1 MKRRELLQPVRK
13 SKFHGEGA
21 TGRTLARWRVLRG
34 GRRRRRRGG
43 RRRGGRRRG
52 GVQGGRTEK
61 VLLNRA
67 SLDAEELYLEARRL
81 RLGLGV
87 VGVVREVRVERGER
101 EDRLR
106 HGERRDVVDFIRLRV
121 HVRDVE
127 RRPAALVGGGVRR
140 GGRRRDQ
147 DERAAA
153 GRGDAARAGGSC
165 VRGRPGE
172 RQGVVA
178 ARGVARRH
186 RPQANR
192 LAAVDGRREAVAG
205 EERNGVHGGAAGG
218 REVRHELQAVVE
230 DANAAVGRRRRER
243 RAVGAPA
250 DVVATRA
257 APRELLQRGRVARVG
272 DDDRPRLARDRE
284 GGGGRGAGAPREAD
298 RARDF

>member
-13 SKFHGEGA
+13 SKYHGEGA

-81 RLGLGV
+81 RVGLGV

-127 RRPAALVGGGVRR
+127 RRPGALVGGGVRR

-153 GRGDAARAGGSC
+153 GRGDARA
-165 VRGRPGE
+165 
-172 RQGVVA
+172 
-178 ARGVARRH
+178 
-186 RPQANR
+186 
-192 LAAVDGRREAVAG
+192 
-205 EERNGVHGGAAGG
+205 
-218 REVRHELQAVVE
+218 
-230 DANAAVGRRRRER
+230 
-243 RAVGAPA
+243 
-250 DVVATRA
+250 
-257 APRELLQRGRVARVG
+257 RGRVLCSRAAGRAPG
-272 DDDRPRLARDRE
+272 R
-284 GGGGRGAGAPREAD
+284 GRGAGRRPAPPSTG
-298 RARDF
+298 